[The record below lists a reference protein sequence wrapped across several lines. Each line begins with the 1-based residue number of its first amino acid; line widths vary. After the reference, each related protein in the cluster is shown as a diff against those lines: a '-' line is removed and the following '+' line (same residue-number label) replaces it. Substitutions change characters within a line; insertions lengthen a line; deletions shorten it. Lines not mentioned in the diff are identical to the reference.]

1 MTRWGLLLL
10 VAFFVLGL
18 SGIEARKAT
27 RIAVWITAVV
37 LVGVGYKVGAL

>member
-18 SGIEARKAT
+18 SGMDARKAT
-27 RIAVWITAVV
+27 RIAVWMTVVV
-37 LVGVGYKVGAL
+37 LVGVGYKIGAL